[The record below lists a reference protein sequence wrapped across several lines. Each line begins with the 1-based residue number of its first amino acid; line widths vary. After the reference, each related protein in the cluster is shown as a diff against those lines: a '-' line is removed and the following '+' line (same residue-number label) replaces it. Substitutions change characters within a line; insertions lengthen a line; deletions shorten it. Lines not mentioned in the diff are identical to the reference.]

1 MNLSKHVNSFPIM
14 EIGGTSEGKNLSPI
28 IFDTTCGKDIFPI
41 ESWGTLVSPYFLV
54 PHTSQVRVGKQ

>member
-1 MNLSKHVNSFPIM
+1 M